1 MTSLAKAEMSL
12 RLAFDALGRRL
23 QDAENQAARNGDDL
37 MQEAADLSHRDTT
50 KAENVRDRCEF
61 WMEQLPVQ
69 FQWALA
75 VIQEPMEQVASML
88 NLRAEDY
95 MIEPPRGPVQPRLCV
110 KTEEHIETRQ
120 VKQPGLW
127 GTVKRTLGAPFGPNW
142 GYETHTYRRTRL
154 DCDDFRRRVDGAVRG
169 QLSWVSATRSEII
182 EAIQA
187 RLATLTG
194 EITRRQAIIQQQ
206 LASAAKHDERRQAV
220 SRLKALAEA
229 VSHGLTSLS
238 PAAEP
243 EPFDNPTAPGEMTA
257 IEVPRFVEALA
268 RLTDRYVRQRFVVL
282 RDSIL
287 ARVGKRLRGAERRVL
302 LWSFEASSLE
312 RFLTRFWFDALQG
325 PLAPGS
331 VLELIQDV
339 GPFEAIG
346 VGKEVTEG
354 YRQPSLMTETKQFLS
369 KASTVFLL

>member
-1 MTSLAKAEMSL
+1 
-12 RLAFDALGRRL
+12 
-23 QDAENQAARNGDDL
+23 
-37 MQEAADLSHRDTT
+37 
-50 KAENVRDRCEF
+50 
-61 WMEQLPVQ
+61 
-69 FQWALA
+69 
-75 VIQEPMEQVASML
+75 
-88 NLRAEDY
+88 
-95 MIEPPRGPVQPRLCV
+95 
-110 KTEEHIETRQ
+110 
-120 VKQPGLW
+120 
-127 GTVKRTLGAPFGPNW
+127 
-142 GYETHTYRRTRL
+142 
-154 DCDDFRRRVDGAVRG
+154 
-169 QLSWVSATRSEII
+169 LSWVSATRSEII

-287 ARVGKRLRGAERRVL
+287 ARVGKRLRGAERRAL

-312 RFLTRFWFDALQG
+312 RFLTRFWFDVLQG

-346 VGKEVTEG
+346 LGKEVADG
-354 YRQPSLMTETKQFLS
+354 DRQPSLMTEVKQFLS
-369 KASTVFLL
+369 KASTVFLLLDAQWPILMKSQLARSEILPILRDAGGLVVVVQCPKELDVAESLYELTRMTTELGLRPDAYLANDNELMLSVLMDRLAMEGERLNTQRDEAQWLKEFEFFSREQRDRCAKILHGWWKILERARE